1 MQTCFQQPSQ
11 TAMACWVFWRLDTQ
25 SLRRRL
31 QRGWVEILKL
41 FVERRVFSF
50 LSKEHNQVSA
60 ARRGREWMNGWGN
73 RAGGVKV
80 NVWFVGVRSVC
91 VGGWWGGGVVGGR
104 RGAGVLL
111 GPQLGAVWSWRFFFL
126 GAYNDLFKVFLL
138 LLTGPPEVL
147 GFVRRTAARLCL
159 SSTAFWLAWHAW
171 EGHEYWLF
179 QTEAGMLSAGRIVY
193 LERGRTKS
201 TNWARSQE

>member
-11 TAMACWVFWRLDTQ
+11 TAVACWVFWRLDTQ
-25 SLRRRL
+25 SLRRWL

-91 VGGWWGGGVVGGR
+91 VGLGRGEGDGGEVPECYLAHIWVPCDPEG
-104 RGAGVLL
+104 
-111 GPQLGAVWSWRFFFL
+111 FFFL